1 MSLKNL
7 SSLSVLYILAWC
19 ISPPLAS
26 GRLYRI
32 IAVIA
37 LMIVVVSSLSTVRQS
52 QIGRLFG
59 AVLLSAYIVLVAFVS
74 HESYAPR
81 IGIVILLL
89 TSVSFQ
95 IWIDSRNTSSQLLW
109 IAILWIII
117 LFTIWNTTT
126 IRSVLEHPDVMRKLV
141 SSEKSRPL
149 NYSVWGVGGYGYM
162 YSAILML
169 PIGIDIL
176 FNKRRKSTLLVRIFT
191 LYFVVTTVVLSYL
204 SQYFMAL
211 IIAVI
216 AVILSLSRR
225 RNSSKVRISSYV
237 MIFAIMILIVAFLEP
252 ILDFLINVID
262 IRSIH
267 EKLVDMRAIMIN
279 GEDIGDSEFATR
291 YERYTR
297 DLLLIAKEPLFGT
310 MSYLSVGKHSTFL
323 DLIAQYGVIM
333 GGLIITLLFRP
344 CVDGMRRSAPISFDI
359 LALFL
364 IIGLFNVLTLQVAA
378 PLCFALP
385 AYSLLLWER
394 H

>member
-1 MSLKNL
+1 
-7 SSLSVLYILAWC
+7 
-19 ISPPLAS
+19 
-26 GRLYRI
+26 
-32 IAVIA
+32 
-37 LMIVVVSSLSTVRQS
+37 
-52 QIGRLFG
+52 
-59 AVLLSAYIVLVAFVS
+59 
-74 HESYAPR
+74 
-81 IGIVILLL
+81 
-89 TSVSFQ
+89 
-95 IWIDSRNTSSQLLW
+95 
-109 IAILWIII
+109 
-117 LFTIWNTTT
+117 
-126 IRSVLEHPDVMRKLV
+126 
-141 SSEKSRPL
+141 
-149 NYSVWGVGGYGYM
+149 M